1 MTASIPLFQ
10 RKCKVVVGGLEI
22 TNLDLTFSVS
32 KDLTP
37 KPNKA
42 EIKIWNM
49 TEAHRSAIEQ
59 MKDVPCLIEAG
70 YEAGTSNIFLGDLRS
85 SYSAIDGPDIVTT
98 LSSGDGEKATQKAR
112 INVSIKKNTPTTDIL
127 KLAAKA
133 LGVGEGNLKTAASQ
147 IQAAGLGTIF
157 TAGTVLSGS
166 AVREMSNVCK
176 AVGLT
181 WSVQDGK
188 LQILPIAKALDGE
201 AIKISSATGMVGTPS
216 VDTKGVLKVNTL
228 MIPDVFPG
236 RKLVLDAARLKG
248 QYRIEKTT
256 HKGDTSIG
264 SDQWGIEIEAKKY

>member
-1 MTASIPLFQ
+1 MTTASIPLFD
-10 RKCKVVVGGLEI
+10 RVCKVIVGGLEI
-22 TNLDLTFSVS
+22 SNLDLSFSVS

-42 EIKIWNM
+42 EIKIWNL

-70 YEAGTSNIFLGDLRS
+70 YKAGTSNIFLGDLRS
-85 SYSAIDGPDIVTT
+85 SLTVIEGPDWVTS

-112 INVSIKKNTPTTDIL
+112 VNISVKKNTPTTDIL
-127 KLAAKA
+127 KLAAKS

-147 IQAAGLGTIF
+147 IQSAGLGTIF

-166 AVREMSNVCK
+166 AVREMTNICR

-188 LQILPIAKALDGE
+188 LQILPLAKALDGE
-201 AIKISSATGMVGTPS
+201 AIKLSAATGMVGSPS
-216 VDTKGVLKVNTL
+216 VDTKGVLKVTTL

-236 RKLVLDAARLKG
+236 RKIVLDAVRLKG
-248 QYRIEKTT
+248 QYRIEKTQ
-256 HKGDTSIG
+256 HQGDTFG
-264 SDQWGIEIEAKKY
+264 GDWKIEIEAKKY